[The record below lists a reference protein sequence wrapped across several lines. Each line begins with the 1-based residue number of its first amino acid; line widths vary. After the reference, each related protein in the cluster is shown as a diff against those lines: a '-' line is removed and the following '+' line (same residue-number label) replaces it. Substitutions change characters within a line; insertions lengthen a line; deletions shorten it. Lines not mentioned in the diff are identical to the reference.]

1 MVDGEV
7 VAMKLY
13 YVPKEEL
20 DKILTVDV
28 STKTGE
34 HIEIRMPRTGK
45 LLENILPILTDAL
58 RLNVLYMIQ
67 QAGSGHIGGSLS
79 SLEIMV
85 PLFFRDLA
93 PEDIFITSKGHDAP
107 ALYAILQAKGIIP
120 FDSIHTFRRPGG
132 LPGHP
137 TVDVPGVMF
146 NTGSLGMGISK
157 ANGLAAAD
165 RLAGRQR
172 KIHVLVGD
180 GELQEG
186 QNWEAGFGLFN
197 RVVIHVDANGYGLS
211 ARTWIDREQV
221 YADGEQ
227 VIVHRT
233 IKGSGISF
241 MEGDNRYHA
250 GALSEDD
257 YQNAVD
263 EILLRVGL
271 PLCEVDKLPYP
282 RPCPVHEL
290 AKAYPKIIANIGA
303 NSRVICLDADLE
315 PDVGLTKFHGLYP
328 DRFIQCGIAEQ
339 DMVSMATGLSAGGFI
354 PIVHSFAA
362 FLCRRANEQIYN
374 ACLERRHIVFVG
386 AMAGMLPTGPGT
398 SHECLHDVEL
408 MKTMPGMTVLVPET
422 PDQLRAAM
430 EWAVNEATG
439 PVYVSIR
446 CWEMEGMRR

>member
-1 MVDGEV
+1 
-7 VAMKLY
+7 MKLY

-20 DKILTVDV
+20 DKIT
-28 STKTGE
+28 
-34 HIEIRMPRTGK
+34 
-45 LLENILPILTDAL
+45 ENNVMLDAL
-58 RLNVLYMIQ
+58 RLNVLYMVQ
-67 QAGSGHIGGSLS
+67 QAGSGHLGGSLS
-79 SLEIMV
+79 SLTIMV
-85 PLFFRDLA
+85 PLFFGIMGPD
-93 PEDIFITSKGHDAP
+93 DVFITSKGHDAP

-120 FDSIHTFRRPGG
+120 FDTIHTLRRPGG

-137 TVDVPGVMF
+137 TIDVPGIMF

-165 RLAGRQR
+165 RLKGVERN
-172 KIHVLVGD
+172 IHVLVGD
-180 GELQEG
+180 GELEEG
-186 QNWEAGFGLFN
+186 QNWEAIRNAQAGVRVYVDKNVEKLSCEAALPVWDLMDEAMDLF
-197 RVVIHVDANGYGLS
+197 AE
-211 ARTWIDREQV
+211 ID
-221 YADGEQ
+221 
-227 VIVHRT
+227 T

-241 MEGDNRYHA
+241 MEGNNKYHA
-250 GALSEDD
+250 GALTDSE
-257 YQNAVD
+257 YIQAVT
-263 EILLRVGL
+263 EITLRIPNVKK
-271 PLCEVDKLPYP
+271 ESREKTPYP

-290 AKAYPKIIANIGA
+290 AKAYPNILTRVGA
-303 NSRVICLDADLE
+303 DPRVVVMDADLE
-315 PDVGLTKFHGLYP
+315 PDCGLTKFREVFP

-339 DMVSMATGLSAGGFI
+339 DMVSMATGLAVGGFV

-374 ACLERRHIVFVG
+374 ACCERRHIIFVG
-386 AMAGMLPTGPGT
+386 AMAGILPVGPGT

-408 MKTMPGMTVLVPET
+408 MKTMPGMTVLVPEK

>member
-1 MVDGEV
+1 
-7 VAMKLY
+7 MKLY

-20 DKILTVDV
+20 DKI
-28 STKTGE
+28 
-34 HIEIRMPRTGK
+34 
-45 LLENILPILTDAL
+45 TDNGVMLDTL

-67 QAGSGHIGGSLS
+67 QAGSGHLGGSLS
-79 SLEIMV
+79 SLTIMV
-85 PLFFRDLA
+85 PLFFGGMVPD
-93 PEDIFITSKGHDAP
+93 DVFISSKGHDAP
-107 ALYAILQAKGIIP
+107 ALYAIMQAKGIIP
-120 FDSIHTFRRPGG
+120 FDTIHTFRRPGG

-137 TVDVPGVMF
+137 TIDVPGIMF

-165 RLAGRQR
+165 RMKGISR

-180 GELQEG
+180 GETTEG
-186 QNWEAGFGLFN
+186 QCHEGILTAFKYEN
-197 RVVIHVDANGYGLS
+197 VIIHVDVNGYGLTS
-211 ARTWIDREQV
+211 RHKIDNFTGRC
-221 YADGEQ
+221 
-227 VIVHRT
+227 IHHPT
-233 IKGSGISF
+233 IKGAGISF
-241 MEGDNRYHA
+241 MEGDNKYHA
-250 GALSEDD
+250 GALSENEY
-257 YQNAVD
+257 YQAME
-263 EILLRVGL
+263 EIRGRIPTVSFE
-271 PLCEVDKLPYP
+271 CAEKLPYP

-290 AKAYPKIIANIGA
+290 AKAYPDILA
-303 NSRVICLDADLE
+303 RVGVNPRVVVMDADLE
-315 PDVGLTKFHGLYP
+315 PDCGLTKFRESFP

-339 DMVSMATGLSAGGFI
+339 DMVSMATGLAAGGFI

-386 AMAGMLPTGPGT
+386 ALAGMLPTGPGT
-398 SHECLHDVEL
+398 SHECLHDVDL

-430 EWAVNEATG
+430 EWAVNEAMG